1 MEEIFFS
8 IGFLFLSFL
17 LNIVTFSSTYE
28 FIDEEFGVDSEM
40 PGNLIWI
47 SLCTFIPVWNT
58 YISWGTLNDEG
69 ILYLIGFVLGTV
81 AISIAPMILFFA
93 ITGIVLYLFDL
104 TEKQQENIADT
115 IQSYQILIGA
125 ILITL
130 AILFVA

>member
-8 IGFLFLSFL
+8 VGFLFISFL
-17 LNIVTFSSTYE
+17 LNIGAFTSIYE
-28 FIDEEFGVDSEM
+28 FADEEFGEDSEM

-47 SLCTFIPVWNT
+47 SLCILIPVWNT

-81 AISIAPMILFFA
+81 AISIAPLILFFV
-93 ITGIVLYLFDL
+93 IGGIVVYLLDL

-125 ILITL
+125 ILIAL
-130 AILFVA
+130 AIYFVA